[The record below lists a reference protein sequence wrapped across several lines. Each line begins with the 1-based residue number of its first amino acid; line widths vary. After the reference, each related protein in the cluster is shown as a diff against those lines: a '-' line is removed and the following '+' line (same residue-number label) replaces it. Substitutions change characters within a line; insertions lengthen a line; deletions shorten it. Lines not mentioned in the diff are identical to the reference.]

1 MASHTPEGHTSG
13 TVEPADIDHGA
24 HAFPPFDSAN
34 FASTLIWL
42 AITFGLLYYLM
53 SKIALPR
60 VENILHTRADKIRQ
74 DLNQAYAA
82 REKSE
87 KAAAEQDKTI
97 AEAKAKAQSLAQQ
110 TQAKI
115 NAENDEKRHALEA
128 NLSAKLAVAEK
139 QIIETKA
146 KAMSNVETI
155 AADAA
160 SAIVERIT
168 GKPADQNAVK
178 AAVAQAKA

>member
-34 FASTLIWL
+34 FSSTLIWL
-42 AITFGLLYYLM
+42 AITFGLFYYLM
-53 SKIALPR
+53 SRIALPR
-60 VENILHTRADKIRQ
+60 VENILHARAGRIRQ
-74 DLNQAYAA
+74 DLHEAHAA

-97 AEAKAKAQSLAQQ
+97 ADARAKAQALAQQ

-128 NLSAKLAVAEK
+128 DLNAKLAASEK
-139 QIIETKA
+139 QIVETKA
-146 KAMSNVETI
+146 KAMDNVGMI

-160 SAIVERIT
+160 AAIVERIT

-178 AAVAQAKA
+178 AAVTQAKA